1 MKNSGHK
8 QQQRKKVST
17 LFLGSEKDF
26 FAENLSML
34 LSAGIGVSAA
44 IAIMGEGA
52 SNGAYKKLLAIIGG
66 ELDEGSPLWRTLEG
80 RGIFNSSYI
89 FMVKVGESSGR
100 LAENLGIVAQQ
111 QVKTKSFRSKL
122 SSALIY
128 PGIILSLTLV
138 IGIGVVWFVIPKMAK
153 IFGDMRMGL
162 PLPTKIMIGL
172 GDFITN
178 SPILFATLIV
188 GFILL
193 IIIIFF
199 VPGTKKFG
207 QAILLRV
214 PRIKDLLKEV
224 EVARFGYVMYSLSQ
238 AGIPLTEALLS
249 IEQST
254 DLAPYRKFYHY
265 LVQSVNDG
273 NSLESSFKKYK
284 KLKSLFPTNIQQMIV
299 AGERSGNFVGV
310 LGKVSGIYEDKID
323 ITSKNLAVI
332 LEPLLLFVVWLG
344 VLFLALAVIMPIYGL
359 IGGLDGL

>member
-1 MKNSGHK
+1 
-8 QQQRKKVST
+8 
-17 LFLGSEKDF
+17 
-26 FAENLSML
+26 
-34 LSAGIGVSAA
+34 
-44 IAIMGEGA
+44 
-52 SNGAYKKLLAIIGG
+52 
-66 ELDEGSPLWRTLEG
+66 
-80 RGIFNSSYI
+80 
-89 FMVKVGESSGR
+89 
-100 LAENLGIVAQQ
+100 
-111 QVKTKSFRSKL
+111 
-122 SSALIY
+122 
-128 PGIILSLTLV
+128 
-138 IGIGVVWFVIPKMAK
+138 
-153 IFGDMRMGL
+153 
-162 PLPTKIMIGL
+162 
-172 GDFITN
+172 
-178 SPILFATLIV
+178 
-188 GFILL
+188 
-193 IIIIFF
+193 
-199 VPGTKKFG
+199 
-207 QAILLRV
+207 
-214 PRIKDLLKEV
+214 
-224 EVARFGYVMYSLSQ
+224 MYSLSQ